1 MIRNSVH
8 VPYRKS
14 LIELRNEIEPFCV
27 GRVHPVTLD
36 NIVLYVHKRIEF
48 IKTQGLTA
56 VTIQDYK
63 NHNVIKLDSLDQFKP
78 NYRGAYLIKAP
89 TGSGKT
95 QKVGRPF
102 RDWC

>member
-1 MIRNSVH
+1 LLSALTDEKDAHQCAILAYQYMIKNSVH

-63 NHNVIKLDSLDQFKP
+63 NHNVIKL
-78 NYRGAYLIKAP
+78 
-89 TGSGKT
+89 
-95 QKVGRPF
+95 
-102 RDWC
+102 